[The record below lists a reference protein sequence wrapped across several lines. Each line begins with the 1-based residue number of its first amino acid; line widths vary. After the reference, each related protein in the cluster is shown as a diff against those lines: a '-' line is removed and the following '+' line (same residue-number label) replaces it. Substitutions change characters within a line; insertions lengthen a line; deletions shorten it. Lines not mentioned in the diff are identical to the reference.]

1 MNITMTMPRL
11 RSDYKATQAF
21 YRDPRSEERLTAHY
35 LLERQLACR
44 LRYASRADRC
54 HVYTQVYGE
63 LFRSLPDHPQKFDDG
78 AARVR
83 RVRRLISRLRP
94 FLSRNKTFMEIGCGD
109 AVLSHEIASHVG
121 HCYAVDV
128 TDALIDR
135 LAVPVNLEVVL
146 TKGVHIPLPDN
157 SVDIALSDQLME
169 HLHPDDARDQLAE
182 IYRVLKPGGTYHCST
197 PNRVTGPHDVSHFFE
212 YEATG
217 FHLKE
222 YDSVA
227 IECLFKEAGFRRIRY
242 VIPLFFGPPIPRV
255 FQRAME
261 GVLWMMPPHMRAR
274 ASRQRTLSVLIG
286 INVIG
291 TK

>member
-21 YRDPRSEERLTAHY
+21 YRDLRSEERLTAHY

-83 RVRRLISRLRP
+83 RVRRVRRLISRRRP

-146 TKGVHIPLPDN
+146 TEGV
-157 SVDIALSDQLME
+157 
-169 HLHPDDARDQLAE
+169 
-182 IYRVLKPGGTYHCST
+182 

-212 YEATG
+212 
-217 FHLKE
+217 
-222 YDSVA
+222 
-227 IECLFKEAGFRRIRY
+227 
-242 VIPLFFGPPIPRV
+242 
-255 FQRAME
+255 
-261 GVLWMMPPHMRAR
+261 
-274 ASRQRTLSVLIG
+274 
-286 INVIG
+286 
-291 TK
+291 